1 MTRSQRKKFGF
12 PLTMISLL
20 SLLLFGFGCSG
31 GGSSGGSSG
40 GSDTGATVSGLAAA
54 GAPIVGTINVRGA
67 DGNMSFSAIQADGSF
82 TVDVAALT
90 PPFVLWAE
98 GTANGKSV
106 KLYSTVDGPG
116 DVNVTPAT
124 HMIMAMALGDD
135 PDTYYT
141 DDSDAAAPDAQNIDG
156 AKQEI
161 LDRLESV
168 FATLGLP
175 DDFDL
180 MNGDF
185 VVDGTGF
192 DQVLDTVDM
201 ISDPDT
207 KTVALV
213 DKVSGAELYK
223 ENVETDVVET
233 DLTPEEIDNIVSGSI
248 TDAEAMNALIET
260 IETLYATSKPT
271 LAELQQQLR
280 PLMADDFLED
290 GYGPD
295 DTLLSWDDPT
305 EEDEGPTVGMKIDRV
320 AVHRPMQEFTVGT
333 ISPLTIN
340 EKGNNYDGVWVV
352 VKISEEDGFTEEFI
366 TSFVQATDGDS
377 WKWYGNRNPFL
388 DGGDI
393 EAKAVRHIS
402 PENPA
407 GEIFS
412 GLGVYTND
420 VGNLALTNFGI
431 DFFVIVNGALPPF
444 PASGGDTYT
453 ALAMGKNDPIDTRY
467 SIQNYPDLE
476 AALWDHLFTEADGL
490 NIDNLHDQEFYFV
503 GFNSADLTT
512 PLHVWMDLVGM
523 KPEKSSGLTANDF
536 PVITSPSSFDPSDL
550 GIPGD
555 VTVTWTVP
563 AEQEADWLS
572 LGWGNNQDWTMMDV
586 DAEDDPALDF
596 ADRTSYTFDTS
607 DTLVLPATN
616 AWVNLGSYDQYDRSF
631 TTEFQMYLLQ

>member
-1 MTRSQRKKFGF
+1 
-12 PLTMISLL
+12 
-20 SLLLFGFGCSG
+20 
-31 GGSSGGSSG
+31 
-40 GSDTGATVSGLAAA
+40 
-54 GAPIVGTINVRGA
+54 
-67 DGNMSFSAIQADGSF
+67 MSFSAIQTDGSF
-82 TVDVAALT
+82 TVDVSALT
-90 PPFVLWAE
+90 APFVLWAE
-98 GTANGKSV
+98 GSANGKSV
-106 KLYSTVDGPG
+106 KLYSTIDDPG
-116 DVNVTPAT
+116 TVNVTPAT
-124 HMIMAMALGDD
+124 NMIMAMALGED
-135 PDTYYT
+135 PDAYYT
-141 DDSDAAAPDAQNIDG
+141 QDPDAAAPVDQEIAI

-161 LDRLESV
+161 LNQLESV
-168 FATLGLP
+168 FATLGMP
-175 DDFDL
+175 ADFDL

-185 VVDGTGF
+185 VADGTGF

-201 ISDPDT
+201 ICDADT
-207 KTVALV
+207 STVALV
-213 DKVSGAELYK
+213 DKVSGAELYTK
-223 ENVETDVVET
+223 NVETDVVET
-233 DLTPEEIDNIVSGSI
+233 DLTADEIDDIVSSSI
-248 TDAEAMNALIET
+248 TEAEAMSTVIET

-280 PLMADDFLED
+280 PLMADDFLDD

-295 DTLLSWDDPT
+295 DTLLSWGDPGG
-305 EEDEGPTVGMKIDRV
+305 EDEGPTVGIKIDGV

-340 EKGNNYDGVWVV
+340 EKGNNYAGVWVV
-352 VKISEEDGFTEEFI
+352 VRISEGASTEEFI
-366 TSFVQATDGDS
+366 TSFVRATQVDN

-412 GLGVYTND
+412 GLGVYTED
-420 VGNLALTNFGI
+420 EGNLALTNFGI
-431 DFFVIVNGALPPF
+431 DFFVIVNEALPPF
-444 PASGGDTYT
+444 PAPGGDTYT

-503 GFNSADLTT
+503 GFNSADPTT
-512 PLHVWMDLVGM
+512 PLHVWVDLVGM

-563 AEQEADWLS
+563 AELEADWVS
-572 LGWGNNQDWTMMDV
+572 LGWGNNQDWTSMDV
-586 DAEDDPALDF
+586 DAEDDPALHA
-596 ADRTSYTFDTS
+596 ADWTSYTFDTS
-607 DTLVLPATN
+607 DTLVPATN